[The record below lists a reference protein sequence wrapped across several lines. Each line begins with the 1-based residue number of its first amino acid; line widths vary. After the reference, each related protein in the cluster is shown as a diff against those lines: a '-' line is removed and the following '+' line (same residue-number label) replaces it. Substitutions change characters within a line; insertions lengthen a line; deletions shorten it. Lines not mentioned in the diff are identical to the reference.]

1 MAVADYAVEILGS
14 YECKAGATISYSAI
28 KTAFSTATVTIMKTS
43 GVKVSI
49 NGSPM
54 FDATYDCQ
62 NYLSGTGTA
71 VFSKD
76 CILAVGLYRIVT

>member
-1 MAVADYAVEILGS
+1 MAVADYAVEILGA
-14 YECKAGATISYSAI
+14 YECKAGVTVNYSSI
-28 KTAFSTATVTIMKTS
+28 KALFSTATVTIMKTE

-54 FDATYDCQ
+54 FDSTYDCQ

>member
-1 MAVADYAVEILGS
+1 MAVSSYAVEILGS
-14 YECKAGATISYSAI
+14 YECKAGATISYSDI
-28 KTAFSTATVTIMKTS
+28 KTAFPTASVTIMKTE

-49 NGSPM
+49 NGCPM
-54 FDATYDCQ
+54 FDAYDYQ

-76 CILAVGLYRIVT
+76 CILLIGLYRIVT